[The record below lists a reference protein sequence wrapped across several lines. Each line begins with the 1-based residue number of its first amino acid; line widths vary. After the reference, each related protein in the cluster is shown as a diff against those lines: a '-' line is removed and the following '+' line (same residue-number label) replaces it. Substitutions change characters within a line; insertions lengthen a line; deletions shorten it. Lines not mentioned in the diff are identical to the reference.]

1 MVGGS
6 IKGKGKGREPIEA
19 KVGVGEL
26 KVTLAE

>member
-6 IKGKGKGREPIEA
+6 IKGKGKGREPIEV
-19 KVGVGEL
+19 KVGVGDL